1 MTASPTWS
9 HRLIVWT
16 VLVLQACATAPERPA
31 PVPASATAFAG
42 GQSLPSEAPSVATD
56 APVNR
61 APQLFPGS
69 GRLVGTPPVHSAPR
83 ASTGEGIQLQFVDTE
98 ISTVVASVIGDGLGA
113 PVLVDPSIKGTMT
126 LQSSRPLGSGEL
138 IPALEAALQVHGYA
152 VVNVDG
158 TYHIV
163 PIKDAARSV
172 RGLRNADSKARPGFS
187 IQIVALKYVSAT
199 EMQKTL
205 EPFAPAGG
213 ILRVDEG
220 RNLLLLA
227 GTSQEIATM
236 QDVIQTFDVDWLAG
250 MSFGIFDLK
259 YVDSATLANEL
270 KDVFADPRS
279 PLNGIVR
286 LVPISRLNALLVVTP
301 QSRYLADVQ
310 QWIQRL
316 DLGGA
321 SPGRRIYVYDVQNA
335 KAGDLARSLSRIL
348 GIATA
353 DAGFDSVLGSGA
365 PLGYSAAPVSGA
377 PVGSSGAATQ
387 SPPLS
392 QGQFGTR
399 TSLGNGTGNTGTL
412 RAPSLS
418 AGSASGDAAA
428 LRIVP
433 NDDNN
438 SLLILASPS
447 EFGLIES
454 ALKRLDLPPRQVLIE
469 ATLAEITLT
478 KELKYGVQW
487 SRIGTK
493 GTATLSEATTGAVA
507 QAFPGFSYIYTGSTS
522 VKAVLN
528 AIESTTKVNI
538 LSNPKLM
545 VLNNHEAQIQ
555 IGNQVPVTVQSAVS
569 VGAAGSPIVNSV
581 QLLDTGVI
589 LRVTPRVNQNGLVT
603 LDITQEVSDAVKN
616 TTSGIDSPTIEQRK
630 ISSTVSV
637 HSGDTIA
644 LGGLISENV
653 SKSNG
658 GVPFLERIPILGAE
672 FRNSDDSKNRNE
684 LVILITPRVVRDDT
698 ELHQAMDDLRYEFR
712 AIPGLPSGVVSR

>member
-1 MTASPTWS
+1 MTQRSPSRPVVAIALLGVLASCS
-9 HRLIVWT
+9 H
-16 VLVLQACATAPERPA
+16 A
-31 PVPASATAFAG
+31 PVRPSSPATGATESTATGPTTILEVAG
-42 GQSLPSEAPSVATD
+42 PAAD
-56 APVNR
+56 APPVR
-61 APQLFPGS
+61 PSLFYPGS
-69 GRLVGTPPVHSAPR
+69 GKLVGTPPIHGAVRPP
-83 ASTGEGIQLQFVDTE
+83 TGEGIQLQFVDTE
-98 ISTVVASVIGDGLGA
+98 IATVVGSVIGDGLGA
-113 PVLVDPSIKGTMT
+113 PFLVDPAIKGPMT
-126 LQSSRPLGSGEL
+126 LQSTRPLSPSEL
-138 IPALEAALQVHGYA
+138 VPALEAALQVHGYA
-152 VVNVDG
+152 IVNVEG
-158 TYHIV
+158 TYHVV
-163 PIKDAARSV
+163 PMKEAARTV
-172 RGLRNADSKARPGFS
+172 RGLRNEDSKSRPGFA
-187 IQIVALKYVSAT
+187 IQIVSLKFVSAT

-205 EPFAPAGG
+205 EPFAPPGG

-250 MSFGIFDLK
+250 MSFGMFDLK
-259 YVDSATLANEL
+259 YVDAGTLANEL
-270 KDVFADPRS
+270 KEVFADPRS
-279 PLNGIVR
+279 PLNGVVR
-286 LVPISRLNALLVVTP
+286 LVPIARMNALLVVTP
-301 QSRYLADVQ
+301 QPRYLTDVQ

-321 SPGRRIYVYDVQNA
+321 TPGKRIYVYDVQNA

-348 GIATA
+348 GISAGDSAFDNGYGPGSAYTPGANPGGVGPGINGSFGQATLTA
-353 DAGFDSVLGSGA
+353 PGGNRPGGGFDRAAASQPSRGPVAFGGS
-365 PLGYSAAPVSGA
+365 
-377 PVGSSGAATQ
+377 T
-387 SPPLS
+387 
-392 QGQFGTR
+392 
-399 TSLGNGTGNTGTL
+399 
-412 RAPSLS
+412 
-418 AGSASGDAAA
+418 SGDASG

-454 ALKRLDLPPRQVLIE
+454 ALKRLDVPPRQVLIE

-487 SRIGTK
+487 SYLGPK
-493 GTATLSEATTGAVA
+493 GSATLSQSTTGKVA
-507 QAFPGFSYIYTGSTS
+507 QAFPGFSYLYTGSTS
-522 VKAVLN
+522 IKAVLN

-630 ISSTVSV
+630 LSSTVSV

-644 LGGLISENV
+644 LGGLISEDV
-653 SKSNG
+653 SKSNS
-658 GVPFLERIPILGAE
+658 GVPFLERIPLLGAA
-672 FRNSDDSKNRNE
+672 FRNTDNTKTRTE
-684 LVILITPRVVRDDT
+684 LVILITPRVVRDDR
-698 ELHQAMDDLRYEFR
+698 ELHQAMEDLRYEFR
-712 AIPGLPSGVVSR
+712 AIPGLAPGSTSP